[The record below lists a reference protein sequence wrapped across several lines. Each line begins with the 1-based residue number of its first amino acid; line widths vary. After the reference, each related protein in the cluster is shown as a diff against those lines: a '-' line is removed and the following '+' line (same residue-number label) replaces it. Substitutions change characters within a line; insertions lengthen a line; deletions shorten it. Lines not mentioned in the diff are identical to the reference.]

1 MIGSMMNGRPCSHD
15 VKTVNRRLVVLAAC
29 HQVGDIGWISF
40 DARPKMMMIMMM
52 MMMMM
57 IMMMLWLSS
66 IHGSIMP
73 LQDRKKRMLID
84 RDREI

>member
-1 MIGSMMNGRPCSHD
+1 MIGSMMNGRSCSQD

-29 HQVGDIGWISF
+29 YQVGDIGWIPF
-40 DARPKMMMIMMM
+40 DARPKMMIMMM
-52 MMMMM
+52 MM
-57 IMMMLWLSS
+57 MMMLWLSS

>member
-1 MIGSMMNGRPCSHD
+1 MIGSMMNGRSCSQD

-40 DARPKMMMIMMM
+40 DARPKMMMMIMMM
-52 MMMMM
+52 MMM
-57 IMMMLWLSS
+57 MMMLWLSS